1 MSSQESSPAPAAP
14 TLHNLNLDH
23 DYFLDLLRDI
33 QAACEIEAS
42 ADAAEI
48 ELVISSLTGFFLEH
62 FAREEAMMSSLRYPE
77 FHQHKELHHEM
88 AFHLRM
94 LGERVTAQ
102 HSSAMLHDFCTFF
115 IDWLLQH
122 DKAAD
127 AKFREF
133 ALHLLAEQD
142 AAQHVAD
149 ATASAEHNAKVADNS
164 QASLAH

>member
-1 MSSQESSPAPAAP
+1 MSNQENHPAPAAP
-14 TLHNLNLDH
+14 TLHTLSLDH

-33 QAACEIEAS
+33 QQACQVEES
-42 ADAAEI
+42 TDAAEI

-62 FAREEAMMSSLRYPE
+62 FAREEEMMRSLRYPE

-94 LGERVTAQ
+94 LGERVNAR

-127 AKFREF
+127 AKFRDF
-133 ALHLLAEQD
+133 ALLLAAEQ
-142 AAQHVAD
+142 AADQQRANPVR
-149 ATASAEHNAKVADNS
+149 
-164 QASLAH
+164 

>member
-1 MSSQESSPAPAAP
+1 MSNQESSPAPAAP
-14 TLHNLNLDH
+14 TLQSLNLDH

-33 QAACEIEAS
+33 QSACEIEAS
-42 ADAAEI
+42 TDAAEI

-62 FAREEAMMSSLRYPE
+62 FAREEEMMTSLRYPE

-94 LGERVTAQ
+94 LGERVTEK
-102 HSSAMLHDFCTFF
+102 HSCTMLHDFCTFF

-127 AKFREF
+127 AKFRDF
-133 ALHLLAEQD
+133 ALRLLAEQD
-142 AAQHVAD
+142 AAPHLAD
-149 ATASAEHNAKVADNS
+149 SS